1 MTGMLIL
8 NCRLPDGLL
17 GSVHVEDGRI
27 EKVSDDPTHNVN
39 RGAQTLD
46 ANGGSIFPGLT
57 DTHCHPFGYGWL
69 KRNVD
74 LRGSSNVTGL
84 RLRLQARVKRTP
96 PGEWVTGM
104 GWDNE
109 AFPDGKMPNR
119 TNIDDLS
126 PRNPVSLSR
135 VCGHIVLLNTR
146 AVEALGLGEARGPEY
161 ERDSAGEL
169 TGIVK
174 ERALSKVFSALPRSA
189 EACAADLLGV
199 EVEAMR
205 FGLTKLHC
213 IISPEG
219 YKEELSAMGSL
230 HRTGSLSLR
239 YRIYIPPE
247 AIGYVEEEGLRR
259 KLNDERVRMNGVKIY
274 ADGSLGARTA
284 ALREP
289 YADDPTNSGI
299 LRYTDSQLQS
309 VVQDSDSAGYQVIV
323 HAIGDRA
330 IEQALGAISMIS
342 GPGNVKRHR
351 IEHASLLPKDLRS
364 KMSKYGIRATVQ
376 PAFITSD
383 TWAVARLGEERAR
396 ELYPLRSMIGEGI
409 ICSGSSDAPVETLS
423 PIVGAWSAIVR
434 AGSTPEESLTLEQ
447 SIGLYTDNANSNGL
461 DDSFGMVDGSPADL
475 TIMDSDVT
483 GMHPAL
489 FRKVGVVATLV
500 GGSVVH
506 SYLGEGT

>member
-1 MTGMLIL
+1 MTNLLIE
-8 NCRLPDGLL
+8 NCRLPGGGL
-17 GSVHVEDGRI
+17 GSILVENGRVV
-27 EKVSDDPTHNVN
+27 ELSDDPTPSTS
-39 RGAQTLD
+39 REITRLD
-46 ANGGSIFPGLT
+46 ANGGSTFPGLT

-96 PGEWVTGM
+96 PEDWVMGM
-104 GWDNE
+104 GWNNE

-119 TNIDDLS
+119 ADIDDLS
-126 PRNPVSLSR
+126 PGNPVALSR

-146 AVEALGLGEARGPEY
+146 AIEVLGISEAEGPEY
-161 ERDSAGEL
+161 DRDSSGSL

-174 ERALSKVFSALPRSA
+174 EGALPKVFSALPRST
-189 EACAADLLGV
+189 EVCSADLLGV

-219 YKEELSAMGSL
+219 YKEELAAL
-230 HRTGSLSLR
+230 ENLQRTGSLSLR
-239 YRIYIPPE
+239 YRVYIPPE
-247 AIGYVEEEGLRR
+247 AVAFVEEHGVRR
-259 KLNDERVRMNGVKIY
+259 KVNDELVRINGVKIY
-274 ADGSLGARTA
+274 GDGSLGARTA

-289 YADDPTNSGI
+289 YTDDPTNSGL
-299 LRYTDSQLQS
+299 LRYTDSQLQDLIN
-309 VVQDSDSAGYQVIV
+309 DSDDAGYQVIV

-330 IEQALGAISMIS
+330 IEQAIEALGRVTGTKNA
-342 GPGNVKRHR
+342 KRHR
-351 IEHASLLPKDLRS
+351 IEHASLLPKDLRT
-364 KMSKYGIRATVQ
+364 KMAKFGIRAAVQ

-383 TWAVARLGEERAR
+383 TWAVDRLGDERAR
-396 ELYPLRSMIGEGI
+396 DLYPLKSMLREGI

-423 PIVGAWSAIVR
+423 PVVGAWSAMVR
-434 AGSTPEESLTLEQ
+434 SGASEESLTLDEA
-447 SIGLYTDNANSNGL
+447 IGLYTESANSNGL
-461 DDSFGMVDGSPADL
+461 DDSFSIETGSPADF

-489 FRKVGVVATLV
+489 FRKVGVAATLV
-500 GGSVVH
+500 GGAVVH
-506 SYLGEGT
+506 SYLGDGN

>member
-1 MTGMLIL
+1 MTSLLVG
-8 NCRLPDGLL
+8 NCRLPDGRL
-17 GSVHVEDGRI
+17 GSIQLENGKVVHVSE
-27 EKVSDDPTHNVN
+27 DPTLEAGGGTP
-39 RGAQTLD
+39 RLD
-46 ANGGSIFPGLT
+46 ANGGSIFPGFT

-96 PGEWVTGM
+96 PGEWVSGM

-109 AFPDGKMPNR
+109 AFPDGKMPAR
-119 TNIDDLS
+119 GDIDDLS
-126 PRNPVSLSR
+126 PRNPVALSR

-146 AVEALGLGEARGPEY
+146 AVETLGLGDAQGPEY

-174 ERALSKVFSALPRSA
+174 EGALSRVFSALPRSA
-189 EACAADLLGV
+189 EASAADLLGV

-213 IISPEG
+213 IVSPEG
-219 YKEELSAMGSL
+219 YKEELAALENL
-230 HRTGSLSLR
+230 HRAGSLSIR

-247 AIGYVEEEGLRR
+247 AMDYVEEKNLKG
-259 KLNDERVRMNGVKIY
+259 KLNDDRVRINGVKIY

-289 YADDPTNSGI
+289 YADDSTNSGL
-299 LRYTDSQLQS
+299 LRYTDSMLQNL
-309 VVQDSDSAGYQVIV
+309 VQDSNNAGYQVIV

-330 IEQALGAISMIS
+330 IEQALDALSMIS
-342 GPGNVKRHR
+342 DSGNPRRHR
-351 IEHASLLPKDLRS
+351 IEHASLLPKDLRAS
-364 KMSKYGIRATVQ
+364 MSRHEIRAAVQ

-383 TWAVARLGEERAR
+383 TWAIERLGEERASD
-396 ELYPLRSMIGEGI
+396 LYPLKSMLRDGI

-423 PIVGAWSAIVR
+423 PIVGAWSAMVR
-434 AGSTPEESLTLEQ
+434 GVSAPEESLALNDAL
-447 SIGLYTDNANSNGL
+447 GLYTEAANSNGL
-461 DDSFGMVDGSPADL
+461 DDGFDIGDGSPADF
-475 TIMDSDVT
+475 TILDSDVT

-489 FRKVGVVATLV
+489 FRKVGVAATVVEGNL
-500 GGSVVH
+500 VH
-506 SYLGEGT
+506 SYLGDGT